1 MILTELCLY
10 SSKKSASCEG
20 LCRFGELVGG
30 EEFRGICVEFAWIH
44 LTSIAID
51 EKLRFH
57 LYIYGK
63 KGAKK

>member
-10 SSKKSASCEG
+10 SSKNSASCEG

-51 EKLRFH
+51 EK
-57 LYIYGK
+57 
-63 KGAKK
+63 